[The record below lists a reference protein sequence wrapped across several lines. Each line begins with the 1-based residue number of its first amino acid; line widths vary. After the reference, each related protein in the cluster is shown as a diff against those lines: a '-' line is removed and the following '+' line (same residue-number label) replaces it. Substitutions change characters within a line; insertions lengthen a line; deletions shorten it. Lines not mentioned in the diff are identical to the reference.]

1 MVRRAILVFAALALT
16 ALVVSAAVA
25 FHILRQLDAVVVE
38 KFNGRR
44 WNFPSRIY
52 SDAFLIYPGLDVRAA
67 GLVERLQRLNYR
79 AADSEPLRKGDFR
92 RTPTGLD
99 IYLRDFSYP
108 GEHVEDRLVHLAID
122 RDIVIGM
129 RDLRSDQEVY
139 SLQLEPEL
147 ISGLYESTWEERREV
162 PLNALPRQL
171 VRAVILTEDRRFY
184 SHRGVDPIGIA
195 RAFLTDVRQGEVVQ
209 GGSTLTQQLMKNF
222 FLSDER
228 TVHRKGKEAV
238 MAVLAERRY
247 SKDEILENYLNEIY
261 LGQNGLQGI
270 FGVWEASQFYFA
282 RPPQELTLGDIA
294 LLAGLIRAPNA
305 LSPFRRP
312 ERANCGYP
320 NAKSFPFWTRFL
332 VSLAQTLYEIIKAAP
347 RARASKAHRV

>member
-1 MVRRAILVFAALALT
+1 MLRRVLLVLALL
-16 ALVVSAAVA
+16 ALAAVA
-25 FHILRQLDAVVVE
+25 VGVAIGIGILRQLDAVVVE

-108 GEHVEDRLVHLAID
+108 GEQVEDRLVHLAID

-147 ISGLYESTWEERREV
+147 ISGLYDSTWEE
-162 PLNALPRQL
+162 
-171 VRAVILTEDRRFY
+171 
-184 SHRGVDPIGIA
+184 
-195 RAFLTDVRQGEVVQ
+195 
-209 GGSTLTQQLMKNF
+209 
-222 FLSDER
+222 
-228 TVHRKGKEAV
+228 
-238 MAVLAERRY
+238 
-247 SKDEILENYLNEIY
+247 
-261 LGQNGLQGI
+261 
-270 FGVWEASQFYFA
+270 
-282 RPPQELTLGDIA
+282 
-294 LLAGLIRAPNA
+294 
-305 LSPFRRP
+305 
-312 ERANCGYP
+312 
-320 NAKSFPFWTRFL
+320 
-332 VSLAQTLYEIIKAAP
+332 
-347 RARASKAHRV
+347 